1 MFMKNIFPPD
11 QVNYVL
17 RMYLPHW
24 NYDKVMADII
34 SFCQETGTK
43 DVLLFTDAQ
52 HMVWNQL
59 TPEEAKHEAATI
71 ARAVKDLAPHGIRVG
86 INSSY
91 NMLMSRFDHSKHN
104 PQYKNWVV
112 LADGTTEKR
121 VPCLL
126 EPALREYLHDFYSL
140 LASTGA
146 AYIYV
151 DDDHR
156 YIMSGRKN
164 TWGCMCEQHLA
175 EFAKISGKN
184 WDRESLQYALFHDHD
199 VRKQWIKFLRM
210 TLEELAGVIENA
222 VHSTNPDVKV
232 GMMVTCF
239 HSAAVHNYDVATMA
253 KLFQPDGKALLR
265 PCIGPYSDRDR
276 LQIIPGLYYMQYTG
290 HVMGDTAEYTPEIET
305 TPFSRFSK
313 SMEVVRMHISQGIAN
328 RMPNPL
334 LSVCGYVGNSPYF
347 EPAFA
352 KMLKKQRPYFEGLM
366 KIAPQRHTQKG
377 IGLRF
382 EPDSVVDTPTNKQ
395 NLSDYF
401 WPAFV
406 LHDFLGNSGFC
417 STYDESPVTFLA
429 GDSVYSLTDEEIT
442 AYLKKNLILDA
453 SAAAAM
459 VDRGYQKM
467 IGCRIADMD
476 VPFGAEYFKD
486 EKFCGQYAGTYA
498 SLKDTPLSDVK
509 KIVDADPQAKV
520 LTTLT
525 DHDLQEVCPA
535 FTIFENE
542 LGGKVAVMT
551 LIVGTAVV
559 DLRHFISYQKQYT
572 MRQIL
577 NWMDPAVVPVFVEE
591 PSGFA
596 VQYNDDGKQVFCSFI
611 NTSYDISEELL
622 VTFGDTA
629 LDLANAQYLGDDGV
643 LRPLSDI
650 GDFLPETNQWK
661 IRINLNVFHYFALQ
675 INKK

>member
-1 MFMKNIFPPD
+1 MKDIFQQD
-11 QVNYVL
+11 HVNYVL
-17 RMYLPHW
+17 RLYLPYW
-24 NYDKVMADII
+24 NYDNIMKDII

-59 TPEEAKHEAATI
+59 TREEAEHEAATI
-71 ARAVKDLAPHGIRVG
+71 ARAVKDLAPYGIRVG

-91 NMLMSRFDHSKHN
+91 NMLMSRFDHTKHN

-112 LADGTTEKR
+112 LADGTCEKR

-126 EPALREYLHDFYSL
+126 DPALKEYLHDFYSL
-140 LASTGA
+140 LATTGA

-164 TWGCMCEQHLA
+164 TWGCMCDLHLS
-175 EFAKISGKN
+175 EFSKVTGKT
-184 WDRESLQYALFHDHD
+184 WDRESLQKALFNDQD
-199 VRKQWIKFLRM
+199 IRRQWINFLNES
-210 TLEELAGVIENA
+210 LEELAKVISNA
-222 VHSTNPDVKV
+222 VRSTNPDVKV
-232 GMMVTCF
+232 GMMVTSF
-239 HSAAVHNYDVATMA
+239 HNAAIHGYDLKKMA

-265 PCIGPYSDRDR
+265 PCIGPYCDRDR

-290 HVMGDTAEYTPEIET
+290 HIMGDTAEYTPEIET

-352 KMLKKQRPYFEGLM
+352 KMLKKQRPFFEGLM
-366 KIAPQRHTQKG
+366 KIAPARNTQKG

-382 EPDSVVDTPTNKQ
+382 DHRSVMDTPLNKSD
-395 NLSDYF
+395 LSDYY

-406 LHDFLGNSGFC
+406 LHDFLGNSGFAA
-417 STYDESPVTFLA
+417 TYDESPVTFLA
-429 GDSVYSLTDEEIT
+429 GDTVYSLTDEELKG
-442 AYLKKNLILDA
+442 YLKKNLILDA
-453 SAAAAM
+453 SAAAAF
-459 VDRGYQKM
+459 VDRGYQNM
-467 IGCRIADMD
+467 IGCRTTKMD
-476 VPFGAEYFKD
+476 APFGAEYFKD
-486 EKFCGQYAGTYA
+486 ETFCGKYAGTYA
-498 SLKDTPLSDVK
+498 SLKDTPISDVW
-509 KIVDADPQAKV
+509 KIVDADPKAKV
-520 LTTLT
+520 LTTIT
-525 DHDLQEVCPA
+525 DHDLKEVCPA
-535 FTIFENE
+535 ITLFENE

-551 LIVGTAVV
+551 LKVGSALV

-577 NWMDPAVVPVFVEE
+577 NWMDPAVVPVFVED

-596 VQYNDDGKQVFCSFI
+596 VQYNDDGKKVFCSLI

-622 VTFGDTA
+622 ITFQDKD
-629 LDLANAQYLGDDGV
+629 LDLANANYLDKDGT
-643 LRPLSDI
+643 LQPLSAI

-661 IRINLNVFHYFALQ
+661 LRINLSVFHYFAMQ